1 LLSLLLTLEAP
12 ILTVIL
18 LRAEQQI
25 PCFVAVFDVDHILI
39 YWTALNSAS
48 GYIRW
53 REEMSNPLE
62 DEVGNLPEY
71 MLAQVDQQ

>member
-1 LLSLLLTLEAP
+1 MSVTSTTEVSVLTG
-12 ILTVIL
+12 TNF
-18 LRAEQQI
+18 RAEQQL

-39 YWTALNSAS
+39 YWTALNLAS

-71 MLAQVDQQ
+71 ILAQLDQQ